1 MPPHFEVPPPPLDK
15 HHRRTG
21 VSRFAAAPMVTYMG
35 WRGYEL
41 SPNIV
46 FASLAVFNALRNV
59 DSYNYYDCREP
70 HLTTS
75 SRYNFVQD
83 IVLQTS

>member
-1 MPPHFEVPPPPLDK
+1 MPAHFEVPPPPLDK

-46 FASLAVFNALRNV
+46 FASLAVFNALRMPLITLPLNLAQLASFAV
-59 DSYNYYDCREP
+59 SAAQVEKITER
-70 HLTTS
+70 
-75 SRYNFVQD
+75 RF
-83 IVLQTS
+83 